1 MNQDLVITVNYRK
14 SSYLSNYLK
23 NHFCQAGFNFFSI
36 QNSFFYCFIFCSS
49 QGSLLIKHIVLIFSL
64 ENIVILNL
72 KNANNLK
79 NSEGLMPIAWHS
91 RRCWSCCMSKKKQ
104 NRLLLSNDFYATR
117 EYQNILTLEIF
128 CEYLV
133 IFTQFNFFSC
143 LIFFGQ
149 ISQNICLKM
158 FKPI

>member
-1 MNQDLVITVNYRK
+1 MAMMNQDLVITVNYRK

-72 KNANNLK
+72 KNAINLK
-79 NSEGLMPIAWHS
+79 NPEGLMPIAWHS

-117 EYQNILTLEIF
+117 EY
-128 CEYLV
+128 
-133 IFTQFNFFSC
+133 
-143 LIFFGQ
+143 
-149 ISQNICLKM
+149 
-158 FKPI
+158 